1 LLLCVSIG
9 SIKEGKW
16 PNGHG
21 SSLPKSRKH
30 CWGGNYW
37 IFGFFL
43 ILTSYIIGDAVIE
56 TEIEFYFCYI
66 HIQVVIEP
74 VQGKKVEHNGVK
86 IELLG
91 QIGVLNLL
99 PFLIFRSCILYLEDH
114 VLIVVV
120 VVVVIIIIIIIII
133 YSIMWKIL
141 T

>member
-1 LLLCVSIG
+1 MLLCVSIG

-16 PNGHG
+16 ANGHG

-37 IFGFFL
+37 IFCFFL
-43 ILTSYIIGDAVIE
+43 NLTSHIFGDVVIE
-56 TEIEFYFCYI
+56 TEIEFYCCYI

-114 VLIVVV
+114 VLIV
-120 VVVVIIIIIIIII
+120 IIII

>member
-43 ILTSYIIGDAVIE
+43 NLTSYIFGDVVIE
-56 TEIEFYFCYI
+56 TEIEFYHCYI
-66 HIQVVIEP
+66 HFQVVIEP

-91 QIGVLNLL
+91 QIGVLNSL
-99 PFLIFRSCILYLEDH
+99 PFLIFRSCILYLGDH
-114 VLIVVV
+114 VHIV
-120 VVVVIIIIIIIII
+120 IIII

-141 T
+141 TWTR